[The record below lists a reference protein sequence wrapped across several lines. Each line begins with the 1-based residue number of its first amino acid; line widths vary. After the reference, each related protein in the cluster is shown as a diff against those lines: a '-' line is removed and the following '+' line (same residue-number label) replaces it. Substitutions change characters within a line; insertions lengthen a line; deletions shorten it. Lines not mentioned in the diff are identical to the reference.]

1 MTHYQNT
8 NGAFRKERD
17 PLIEQVFSILDSR
30 IQFIDFQVQRYF
42 QSCTTG
48 ICDAPKNEIAYCG
61 PSSSSTLVNNLDQLL
76 NYTEELHNDLKLL
89 QTLKAWLKEE
99 TVHDILDLLTNNKYL
114 QYSEE
119 KLDYF
124 LKNKSVADF
133 AMVVV
138 LEQA

>member
-8 NGAFRKERD
+8 HGVFRTERD

-42 QSCTTG
+42 QSCTSD
-48 ICDAPKNEIAYCG
+48 ICEAPKNEFTYSG
-61 PSSSSTLVNNLDQLL
+61 PSSSSILVNNLDQLL
-76 NYTEELHNDLKLL
+76 NFTEELQNDLKLL
-89 QTLKAWLKEE
+89 QTLKAWLKDE

-124 LKNKSVADF
+124 LKKKALAYF
-133 AMVVV
+133 TMAM
-138 LEQA
+138 ERA